1 MIKSMFYILFLNGCT
16 GITISLLY
24 RHTLY
29 TYMNTLLTLH
39 SIQDEKINELLQKI
53 YKLENTITELQENK
67 QLDNQIKADLQNKLE
82 DFTQYI
88 VTQYEVIE

>member
-1 MIKSMFYILFLNGCT
+1 
-16 GITISLLY
+16 
-24 RHTLY
+24 
-29 TYMNTLLTLH
+29 MNTLLTLH

-53 YKLENTITELQENK
+53 YKLENTITVLQENK